1 MSDGKI
7 RASHRERRALV
18 YVRQS
23 TPSQVEHHRE
33 STRRQYALADRAREL
48 GWHSEQITI
57 VDEDLGLSGATA
69 EGRSGFARMT
79 AEVAL
84 GQIGLLLGL
93 EVSRL
98 ARNNTDWYRL
108 LDLCG
113 LTDTLI
119 GDADGIY
126 HPGLFNDRLI
136 LGLKGTM
143 SEAELHILRARL
155 DGGIRNKA
163 ARGELYRGQPIG
175 YVRGEADAQILIDP
189 DEAVQGAIRAVFER
203 FAEFGSVRR
212 VWRWFLMEK
221 LVFPHRLHGG
231 DEVRW
236 EPPSYHTIHQVLTN
250 PVYAGAYA
258 YGKSRRE
265 RLVDETGAVR
275 TRTRKL
281 PSSEW
286 QVLIHDHHP
295 GYVDWATHEAI
306 LKRIASNTR
315 PQAHGAGE
323 GAVREGRAL
332 LQGIAT
338 CADCGR
344 RLATHYTG
352 RTSSPGYHCKGKTL
366 VEERR
371 SHCLYLGA
379 MQVDRTVVQAVLEAI
394 QPAGLEAAL
403 QAAANVETDY
413 DQALEQWRL
422 TVERARYEAERAER
436 RYRAVEP
443 EHRLVARGLER
454 EWERCLNALEDA
466 RGELERRQ
474 RERPRQLTAAERDA
488 VLALGGDLQRVL
500 DAPTTTPQD
509 KKQLLRTVL
518 EEVMISAPRGEHR
531 IHLTLRWRTG
541 LLSEIEL
548 ERPRRRPATV
558 RTDENTLELLRRLAQ
573 FHSDAMI
580 ASILNRQG
588 KTTAYGHPF
597 NADRVGNLRR
607 HWDIPRFDPT
617 TAPTEGELVNV
628 RQAANILG
636 VATSTVHRWLNDGF
650 IDGEQ
655 ITPGAPWRIRITDA
669 FRPRL
674 MEKTPPGYVSMFQAM
689 QKLGVTRQTVLQRVK
704 RGELDAIHIRA
715 GRKKALRINVE
726 ENQLGLFGDPV

>member
-1 MSDGKI
+1 MTDSKI
-7 RASHRERRALV
+7 RASHLQRRALV

-23 TPSQVEHHRE
+23 SPSQVEHNRE
-33 STRRQYALADRAREL
+33 STRRQYALAERARDL
-48 GWHSEQITI
+48 GWHRDHIAI

-98 ARNNTDWYRL
+98 ARNNSDWYRL

-126 HPGLFNDRLI
+126 HPGLFNDRLV

-163 ARGELYRGQPIG
+163 ARGELYRGQPVG
-175 YVRGEADAQILIDP
+175 FVRGETDAEILIDP

-212 VWRWFLMEK
+212 VWRWFLLEK
-221 LVFPHRLHGG
+221 LEFPHRPHARA
-231 DEVRW
+231 EMRW
-236 EPPSYHTIHQVLTN
+236 VPPSYHTIHQVLTN

-258 YGKSRRE
+258 YGKTRRE
-265 RLVDETGAVR
+265 RRISETGAVR
-275 TRTRKL
+275 TRSRKL
-281 PSSEW
+281 PRSEW

-295 GYVDWATHEAI
+295 AYIDWPTHEAI
-306 LKRIASNTR
+306 LERIASNSR
-315 PQAHGAGE
+315 PRPHGAGK
-323 GAVREGRAL
+323 GAVREGTAL
-332 LQGIAT
+332 LQGIGT
-338 CADCGR
+338 CAECGR

-371 SHCLYLGA
+371 NLCLYVGA
-379 MQVDRTVVQAVLEAI
+379 VQIDQAVSDAVLQAI

-403 QAAANVETDY
+403 QAAEHLEAHH
-413 DQALEQWRL
+413 DQALDQWRL
-422 TVERARYEAERAER
+422 AVERARYEAERAER

-454 EWERCLNALEDA
+454 EWEQCLNALEDA
-466 RGELERRQ
+466 QNELERRQ
-474 RERPRQLTAAERDA
+474 RQRPRQLDADERAAI
-488 VLALGGDLQRVL
+488 LALSVDLQRVW
-500 DAPTTTPQD
+500 DAPTTTPRD
-509 KKQLLRTVL
+509 KKELLRTVL
-518 EEVMISAPRGEHR
+518 EEVMVSSPRGEHR
-531 IHLTLRWRTG
+531 ISLILRWRTG
-541 LLSEIEL
+541 LLTEIEL
-548 ERPRRRPATV
+548 DRPRTRQAAI
-558 RTDENTLELLRRLAQ
+558 RTDEDTVGLVRRLAQ
-573 FHSDAMI
+573 FHSDAAI
-580 ASILNRQG
+580 AGILNRQG

-597 NADRVGNLRR
+597 TSNRVGNLRR
-607 HWDIPRFDPT
+607 HWNIPRFDPNTRT
-617 TAPTEGELVNV
+617 TDGELVNV
-628 RQAANILG
+628 RQAAEILG

-669 FRPRL
+669 FRPKF
-674 MEKTPPGYVSMFQAM
+674 MEQAPPGYVSMFEAM
-689 QKLGVTRQTVLQRVK
+689 QRLGVTRQTVLQRVK

-726 ENQLGLFGDPV
+726 DDQPSLFDQSA